1 MTRSQQQ
8 PGAALANPVLVAL
21 DLTALDQARELARR
35 LRGAV
40 GGIKLGL
47 EFYMANGA
55 AGVAALS
62 ELGLPVFLDLKFHD
76 IPNTV
81 AGAIRAIA
89 PLRPAITNVHAG
101 GGRAMM
107 IAARDAATESAAK
120 LGAPAPKLIAVTVL
134 TSLSGQDLADVGQ
147 PSDTLDQVRRLAALT
162 RQCGLDG
169 VVCSPQE
176 IAVLRRD
183 LGPDFLLVTPGIR
196 PAWAASGDQKRIMTP
211 AEAVQAGAS
220 HLVIGR
226 PITGDPDPAAAA
238 QRIAAEIAAA
248 GRLKP
253 NKGAA

>member
-1 MTRSQQQ
+1 MSSSQQQ
-8 PGAALANPVLVAL
+8 PDAGLANPVLAAL
-21 DLTALDQARELARR
+21 DMTALDQATVLAQR

-55 AGVAALS
+55 AGVAAVS

-89 PLRPAITNVHAG
+89 PLRPFITNIHAG

-107 IAARDAATESAAK
+107 LAARDAAAESAAK
-120 LGAPAPKLIAVTVL
+120 LGVPAPKLIAVTVL
-134 TSLSGQDLADVGQ
+134 TSLNGHDLVEVGQ
-147 PSDTLDQVRRLAALT
+147 PDDTLHQVRRLAALT
-162 RQCGLDG
+162 QQCGLDG

-196 PAWAASGDQKRIMTP
+196 PAWAATGDQKRIMTP
-211 AEAVQAGAS
+211 AEAVRAGAS
-220 HLVIGR
+220 YLVIGR
-226 PITGDPDPAAAA
+226 PITGDADPAAAA
-238 QRIAAEIAAA
+238 QRIATEIAAVS
-248 GRLKP
+248 RQP
-253 NKGAA
+253 DMGAA